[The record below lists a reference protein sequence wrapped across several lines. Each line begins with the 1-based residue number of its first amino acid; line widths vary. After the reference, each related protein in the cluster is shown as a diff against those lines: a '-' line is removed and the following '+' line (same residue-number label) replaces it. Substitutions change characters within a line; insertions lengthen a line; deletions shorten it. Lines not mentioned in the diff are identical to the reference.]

1 MMKKVGVAGK
11 GLLWSDGRLGRP
23 AGRDARRSIVALRP
37 AAPLIVALSFVVVL
51 LTSRSAAQEASGAR
65 PKQAQSQENEKK
77 HEPGFGQQ
85 LARETRE
92 AAGEEEDETAQ
103 FKKSASVRA
112 LSKLTGGNLQYAY
125 WLAVLLNFAVIA
137 GVLFWAG
144 KKFLPGAFRAR
155 TAAIQRAM
163 EEAKRASED
172 ANRRLG
178 KIESRL
184 SRLDDEIS
192 AMKATGNAE
201 LAAEEARIKAAAE
214 EDARKIVE
222 SAEQEIA
229 AAAKAARRDLTTYAA
244 DLAISLA
251 KKQIHVDANTDS
263 SLVRSFADR
272 LGKAEDGGKN

>member
-1 MMKKVGVAGK
+1 MSA
-11 GLLWSDGRLGRP
+11 GRLQIRWLSRVIPLGL
-23 AGRDARRSIVALRP
+23 VAL
-37 AAPLIVALSFVVVL
+37 AVVL
-51 LTSRSAAQEASGAR
+51 SSVQTRCLAQESSSAE
-65 PKQAQSQENEKK
+65 PKQAQSQKNEKK
-77 HEPGFGQQ
+77 REPGFGEQ
-85 LARETRE
+85 LAKETRE
-92 AAGEEEDETAQ
+92 AAGEEGDETAQ
-103 FKKSASVRA
+103 FKQSASVRW

-137 GVLFWAG
+137 GVLFWAA

-163 EEAKRASED
+163 EEARRASED

-178 KIESRL
+178 EIESRL
-184 SRLDDEIS
+184 SRLDDEIA
-192 AMKATGNAE
+192 AMKATGEAE
-201 LAAEEARIKAAAE
+201 LAAEEARIKSAAE

-229 AAAKAARRDLTTYAA
+229 AAAKAARRDLTAYAA

-251 KKQIHVDANTDS
+251 KNQIHVDAKTDS

-272 LGKAEDGGKN
+272 LGQAEDGGKN